1 MIYLKKYN
9 LLILLVAFFFIIPA
23 SPASARYAALD
34 TFNVPA
40 FGPKDTGASVN
51 SSAVLESD
59 SEYMIIVS
67 GTYQFKTGVDWGYAD
82 AQYRM
87 GAGRNY
93 NQPFNS
99 IEFDGGRLSADVSDI
114 TNHTYTFYRKG
125 NGSKVRFSIYD
136 TYTTGERGD
145 YDNNA
150 GYLKVEIYRLDTIS
164 LIKSVSP
171 QTVELGQAATVTLTF
186 KNTGT
191 GELTNIKVSDSLP
204 ASFILASGKPD
215 KNYELLAPKDARS
228 FQYSIQPSE
237 TGTFNLEPATVSYYD
252 KDNTSH
258 AGKSNSPAILVIPS
272 NATPTPSQISNASV
286 QLHGEKTDVVLGEDV
301 MLKLSAVN
309 LINKPVMHVQVII
322 LPPSG
327 MSVTSS
333 EFAESGAGQFTTTY
347 EIPPGKGRDIEVRIK
362 SNQIGEFEVQG
373 RIVYYFDDDSAHAE
387 DHTLKLP
394 IKVRAGAGQP
404 TATDMP
410 VRRMWIPGFEALP
423 AVIGLLVMFLIKK
436 R

>member
-1 MIYLKKYN
+1 MGGITILVLVMLPAAF
-9 LLILLVAFFFIIPA
+9 LLIA
-23 SPASARYAALD
+23 PASAGDAALD

-40 FGPKDTGASVN
+40 FGPKDTGSSIN
-51 SSAVLESD
+51 SSIILESE
-59 SEYMIIVS
+59 SEYSIVVS
-67 GTYQFKTGVDWGYAD
+67 GMYQFKVGVDWGYAD

-99 IEFDGGRLSADVSDI
+99 IEFDGERLSADQSDVA
-114 TNHTYTFYRKG
+114 NHTYTFYRKG
-125 NGSKVRFSIYD
+125 SGRKVRFSIYD
-136 TYTTGERGD
+136 TSTTGERGD

-150 GYLKVEIYRLDTIS
+150 GYLKVEIHRLDTIS
-164 LIKSVSP
+164 LTKSVSP
-171 QTVELGQAATVTLTF
+171 QSVEHGQAATVTLTF
-186 KNTGT
+186 KNTGIS
-191 GELTNIKVSDSLP
+191 ELTNITVSDSIP
-204 ASFILASGKPD
+204 AGFTLVSGKQD
-215 KNYELLAPKDARS
+215 KNYELLKPKDSRS
-228 FQYSIQPSE
+228 FQYVLQPSE

-252 KDNTSH
+252 KDGSSH
-258 AGKSNSPAILVIPS
+258 TGKSNIATILVIPS

-301 MLKLSAVN
+301 FLKLSAVN

-333 EFAESGAGQFTTTY
+333 EFVESGGGQFTTTY
-347 EIPPGKGRDIEVRIK
+347 EIPPGKGRDIEVRIQ

-373 RIVYYFDDDSAHAE
+373 RIVYYFNDDSTNSE

-394 IKVRAGAGQP
+394 IKVRAGAEQP
-404 TATDMP
+404 SSTNTPANGK
-410 VRRMWIPGFEALP
+410 WIPGFEALP
-423 AVIGLLVMFLIKK
+423 AIAGLLVLLYLIKK

>member
-1 MIYLKKYN
+1 MVSLKKYN

-23 SPASARYAALD
+23 SAAVLD

-40 FGPKDTGASVN
+40 FGPKDTGTSIN
-51 SSAVLESD
+51 SSVVLESD
-59 SEYMIIVS
+59 SEYMIVVS

-82 AQYRM
+82 AQFRM

-99 IEFDGGRLSADVSDI
+99 IEFDGERLSADVSDI
-114 TNHTYTFYRKG
+114 ANHTYTFYRKG

-136 TYTTGERGD
+136 TSTTGERGD

-164 LIKSVSP
+164 LTKSVSP
-171 QTVELGQAATVTLTF
+171 QSIELGQTATVIITF

-191 GELTNIKVSDSLP
+191 GTLANINVSDSLP
-204 ASFILASGKPD
+204 AGFILASGNLY
-215 KNYELLAPKDARS
+215 KNYDLLGPKDSRS
-228 FQYSIQPSE
+228 FQYSVQPSE
-237 TGTFNLEPATVSYYD
+237 IGTFNLEPAAVSYYD
-252 KDNTSH
+252 KDNASH
-258 AGKSNSPAILVIPS
+258 TGKSNIPAILVIPS
-272 NATPTPSQISNASV
+272 NATPTPQISNASV
-286 QLHGEKTDVVLGEDV
+286 QLHGEKTEVVLGEDV

-322 LPPSG
+322 IPPSG

-347 EIPPGKGRDIEVRIK
+347 EIPPGKGRDIEVRIQ

-373 RIVYYFDDDSAHAE
+373 RIVYYFDEDSVHAE

-394 IKVRAGAGQP
+394 IKVKAAAGQP
-404 TATDMP
+404 VPTGTTAK
-410 VRRMWIPGFEALP
+410 RMWLPGFEVLS
-423 AVIGLLVMFLIKK
+423 AVIGLLVLYLIKK